1 MAIGEKAVNANMNK
15 DKQNINILFL
25 LKTLNVGGVEVV
37 TTVLANKFVAE
48 GHNVV
53 VWVFFSGNTSLAD
66 RLDSRVK
73 LCYGDGL
80 NARRH
85 NVASLRNVLINENI
99 DVVVNQWGLPFVP
112 MRTLR
117 KAAFGLGM
125 KIISVY
131 HNDPNFNGR
140 TQMVKLAISQCHN
153 AAKKKLLGWKLT
165 IFKRITAASMRY
177 VYRHSDR
184 YMVLSKS
191 FVKHFENFTGIHH
204 ADKLVVQTNPVTI
217 DAPACQISLN
227 TKRKEVVYVGRLDN
241 QQKRVSRIIDVWALV
256 GSKHQDWALRF
267 VGDGEER
274 AELERQCDRLN
285 LKNVSFEGFKH
296 PAEYYARASVLI
308 LTSEYEGFPLVLA
321 ESMSFGVVPV
331 VYGSFSS
338 AYDIIRSGENG
349 VIVKPNGEQFSTE
362 AMAETVE
369 RIMND
374 DSKRADM
381 ARQAIATSREYSVD
395 TIYSQWM
402 DLFRVLW
409 KND

>member
-1 MAIGEKAVNANMNK
+1 MANK
-15 DKQNINILFL
+15 GNTDKTNILFL
-25 LKTLNVGGVEVV
+25 LKTLDVGGVEVV
-37 TTVLANKFVAE
+37 TTVLANKFAAE
-48 GHNVV
+48 GHNVL
-53 VWVFFSGNTSLAD
+53 VWVFVDGNTSLAD

-80 NARRH
+80 NTRRR
-85 NVASLRNVLINENI
+85 NVTALRNVIISENI
-99 DVVVNQWGLPFVP
+99 NVVINQWGLPFVP
-112 MRTLR
+112 MRTLC
-117 KAAFGLGM
+117 KATLGLDV

-140 TQMVKLAISQCHN
+140 TQMVKLGISQCHSTVMRM
-153 AAKKKLLGWKLT
+153 LLGWKLV
-165 IFKRITAASMRY
+165 IFRCITAASMRY
-177 VYRHSDR
+177 VYRHSDK

-191 FVKHFENFTGIHH
+191 FVGHFENFTGIRH

-217 DAPACQISLN
+217 DAPAGKISLN
-227 TKRKEVVYVGRLDN
+227 AKRKEVVYVGRLDN

-256 GSKHQDWALRF
+256 ENRYQEWTLRI

-274 AELERQCDRLN
+274 VALEKQCDRLN
-285 LKNVSFEGFKH
+285 LKNVSFEGFRQ
-296 PAEYYARASVLI
+296 PAEYYCRASLLM

-349 VIVKPNGEQFSTE
+349 VVVKPDSKRFSAE
-362 AMAETVE
+362 AIAEAVG
-369 RIMND
+369 RILND

-381 ARQAIATSREYSVD
+381 ARQAIATSRKYSVD